1 MSKADLRDLALARR
15 SLLTETEHRTRS
27 QAAASCM
34 AGLIRPGEDVALFLP
49 IRGEIDTGP
58 LIETVRER
66 HGRVLLPAVE
76 GDAIVFRLY
85 GDGDQL
91 ADGPFKTRQPDAT
104 APEGAPDL
112 IVAPLA
118 AFDDAGNRIGYG
130 GGYYDGATARLDAA
144 GHRYRFCGFAFSCQ
158 KVDTIP
164 AEPHD
169 RRLDA
174 IVTEDGVTWFKEPA

>member
-1 MSKADLRDLALARR
+1 MRSSYAEANDFKILRK
-15 SLLTETEHRTRS
+15 T
-27 QAAASCM
+27 
-34 AGLIRPGEDVALFLP
+34 
-49 IRGEIDTGP
+49 
-58 LIETVRER
+58 
-66 HGRVLLPAVE
+66 
-76 GDAIVFRLY
+76 

-91 ADGPFKTRQPDAT
+91 TDGPFKTRQPDAT
-104 APEGAPDL
+104 APEGVPDL

-174 IVTEDGVTWFKEPA
+174 IVSEDGVFWFQEPA